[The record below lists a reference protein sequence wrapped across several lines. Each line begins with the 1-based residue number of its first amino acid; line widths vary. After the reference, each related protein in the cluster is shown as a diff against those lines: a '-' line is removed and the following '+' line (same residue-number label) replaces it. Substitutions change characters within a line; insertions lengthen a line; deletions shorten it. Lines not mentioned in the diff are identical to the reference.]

1 LFGVSVLENL
11 QKKKLLQLDLLKL
24 FKQKLL
30 ILPQSFFFNHL
41 SYSICMPAATTYKN
55 AQVKSKRRV
64 AEHGEVFTNER
75 EVNAML
81 DLVKEEAERIEA
93 RFLEPAC
100 GNGNFLAEV
109 LKRKLN
115 TVQTQYAESQ
125 ETWEYQAVIAVSS
138 IYGVDILED
147 NTVECRARLFNIF
160 DAIYTATFQDNC
172 STDCRDTVLF
182 LLDTNIIWGNAL
194 DFTNPKTNSPLVFA
208 EWTTLADKQVLRKDY
223 MFKLLVEKSVQ
234 GDLFGADGNA
244 ATQTDEFIK
253 AYSPVHFLNL
263 KNNV

>member
-1 LFGVSVLENL
+1 
-11 QKKKLLQLDLLKL
+11 
-24 FKQKLL
+24 
-30 ILPQSFFFNHL
+30 
-41 SYSICMPAATTYKN
+41 MPAITYKN

-81 DLVKEEAERIEA
+81 DLVKDEAERIEA

-109 LKRKLN
+109 LRRKLN
-115 TVQTQYAESQ
+115 TVQKQYTENK
-125 ETWEYQAVIAVSS
+125 TDWEYQAVIAVSS

-147 NTVECRARLFNIF
+147 NTVECRARLFTIF
-160 DAIYTATFQDNC
+160 DAVYTATFSNNC
-172 STDCRDTVLF
+172 SEDCRRSVLF
-182 LLDTNIIWGNAL
+182 LLNTNIIWGNAL
-194 DFTNPKTNSPLVFA
+194 DFTNPKTNLPLVFA
-208 EWTTLADKQVLRKDY
+208 EWTPLADKQLLRKDY

-234 GDLFGADGNA
+234 TDLFNTDGNA

-263 KNNV
+263 QSHV